1 MLDKLVFGSPLC
13 MLIYVLR
20 ELVFMKN
27 MLVSLIQEQ
36 FWDKKINQVKKL
48 FGFQY
53 LNVNA
58 TAPMCY
64 SKAYVGI
71 IIVISDWLIFI
82 IKFRRKNLNSGK

>member
-1 MLDKLVFGSPLC
+1 

-27 MLVSLIQEQ
+27 MLVSFKSRTILGLEN
-36 FWDKKINQVKKL
+36 KSSKKL
-48 FGFQY
+48 SGFQY

-82 IKFRRKNLNSGK
+82 IKFRKKNLNSGK